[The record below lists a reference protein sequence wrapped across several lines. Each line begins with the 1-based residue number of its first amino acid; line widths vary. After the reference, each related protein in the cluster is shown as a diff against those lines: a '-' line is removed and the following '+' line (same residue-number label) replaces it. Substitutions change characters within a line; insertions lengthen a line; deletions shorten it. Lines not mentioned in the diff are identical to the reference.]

1 VSKNG
6 KIGTIDEFV
15 TIHKDEWLLMEVLE
29 LNDLDEP
36 TVGRLLEHS
45 QSREEIL
52 TALRG
57 STLKDLYIMF
67 AGDVPKKGTV
77 VLF

>member
-1 VSKNG
+1 MSKKG

-15 TIHKDEWLLMEVLE
+15 TVHKDEWLLMEVIE
-29 LNDLDEP
+29 LNELDEP
-36 TVGRLLEHS
+36 TVGRLLDHS
-45 QSREEIL
+45 RSREEIL

-57 STLKDLYIMF
+57 STQKDLYLMF
-67 AGDVPKKGTV
+67 AGDLPKKGIV

>member
-1 VSKNG
+1 VSKKG

-15 TIHKDEWLLMEVLE
+15 TVHKDEWLLIEVIE
-29 LNDLDEP
+29 LNELDEP
-36 TVGRLLEHS
+36 TVGRLLDHS

-52 TALRG
+52 TELRG
-57 STLKDLYIMF
+57 STQKDLYLMF
-67 AGDVPKKGTV
+67 AGDLPKKGVV